1 MVSMWGSRWR
11 DPWPETWVS
20 HYVVF
25 WAGQLN
31 LTMCLSTQEYGRV
44 PENCQGEIFNL
55 VSHPGG
61 SSDTPSHFIL
71 RKPQY

>member
-11 DPWPETWVS
+11 DPWCETWVS

-31 LTMCLSTQEYGRV
+31 LTMCLFTQEHGRV
-44 PENCQGEIFNL
+44 PENCQGEIFL
-55 VSHPGG
+55 TLQWTSI
-61 SSDTPSHFIL
+61 PS
-71 RKPQY
+71 RWE

>member
-1 MVSMWGSRWR
+1 MVSMWSSRWR
-11 DPWPETWVS
+11 DPWSETWVS

-55 VSHPGG
+55 AM
-61 SSDTPSHFIL
+61 D
-71 RKPQY
+71 